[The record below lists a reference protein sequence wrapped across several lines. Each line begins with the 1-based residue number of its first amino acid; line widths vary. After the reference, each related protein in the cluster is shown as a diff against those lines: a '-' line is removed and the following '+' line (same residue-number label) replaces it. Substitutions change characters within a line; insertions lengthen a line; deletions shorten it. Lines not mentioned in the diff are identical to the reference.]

1 MLNERERRELDEIE
15 RAMRDADP
23 DLDTLFRRRRASS
36 SRGTLALFALVAVL
50 VALALGLVLL
60 GLVLQALMVLAV
72 AAWPATVLR
81 GRRTRPE
88 PPGAVN
94 GSG

>member
-23 DLDTLFRRRRASS
+23 DLDTLFRRRRATTS
-36 SRGTLALFALVAVL
+36 SRGTLALFALVVVL
-50 VALALGLVLL
+50 AALALGLVLL

-88 PPGAVN
+88 PPGP
-94 GSG
+94 